1 MADDPQRALAANLL
15 LERVELKRDI
25 AALKFDLARRAEA
38 LVKLGGLLRSNPHVV
53 TIDEQALSPEYAQRA
68 QKFSS
73 EDMDA
78 KRLASLVDELRTKTE
93 RLNAAE
99 QQIRGMGYP
108 ID

>member
-1 MADDPQRALAANLL
+1 MANDDQRTLAANLL

-25 AALKFDLARRAEA
+25 AVIKADLSKRAEA
-38 LVKLGGLLRSNPHVV
+38 LIKFGGLLRSNPHVV
-53 TIDEQALSPEYAQRA
+53 ELDDQPMSGEYSQRA

-73 EDMDA
+73 EDLDT
-78 KRLASLVDELRTKTE
+78 KRIATLVDELRTKTE
-93 RLNAAE
+93 RLGAAE